1 MEGDRFIV
9 NISFELPWDVSG
21 ELESL
26 ASYTLKSYEEVF
38 KDALL
43 NVVERFLE
51 PYSLFGKASEARE
64 IIDRILDG
72 VKINLKSAKDYD
84 KWLSPLYDMK
94 YIKLDYNL
102 AVKLLGDEIKRI
114 EAIYDSSFY
123 VYENGWVYKCV
134 DHLSVLPI
142 YRIFDIKETN
152 LEEFAKKYNLEIL
165 GPGKCCGGSFLERIP
180 ELEEG

>member
-1 MEGDRFIV
+1 MGNGFV
-9 NISFELPWDVSG
+9 VSISFELPWDVSG

-26 ASYTLKSYEEVF
+26 AGYTLKSYEEVF

-51 PYSLFGKASEARE
+51 PYSLFGKASEAKE
-64 IIDRILDG
+64 IIERILDG
-72 VKINLKSAKDYD
+72 VKIDLKSTKNYD
-84 KWLSPLYDMK
+84 KWLSPLYDME
-94 YIKLDYNL
+94 YVKLDYDL

-114 EAIYDSSFY
+114 EAIYDSN

-165 GPGKCCGGSFLERIP
+165 GPGKCCGGSFLEKIP
-180 ELEEG
+180 ELEED